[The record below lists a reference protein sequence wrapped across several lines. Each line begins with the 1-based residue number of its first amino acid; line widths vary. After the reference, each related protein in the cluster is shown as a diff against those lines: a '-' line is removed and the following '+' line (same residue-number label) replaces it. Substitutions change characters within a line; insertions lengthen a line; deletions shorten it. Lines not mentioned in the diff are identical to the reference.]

1 MIDEAEADEHVDK
14 RNTFSLGSLDTQ
26 ALRFL
31 ESCDVA
37 RTSDLHRKRV
47 NGKIKFMAALP
58 VLLSQISCFCRRP
71 PLFSGSR
78 RGSWVVLRAAR
89 LNHCGPFDLD
99 LDFFFFKFETDAS
112 LFGLLEKEPRMQKRR
127 EGRGGDPSACGRNVR
142 LTLLMTRR
150 TSLLIRFP

>member
-1 MIDEAEADEHVDK
+1 MIDEAEADEDVDK

-78 RGSWVVLRAAR
+78 RSSWVVLRAAR

-99 LDFFFFKFETDAS
+99 LDFFFKFETDAS
-112 LFGLLEKEPRMQKRR
+112 LFGFLRR
-127 EGRGGDPSACGRNVR
+127 SQECRSGERGEEEIRRHAGGTSASR
-142 LTLLMTRR
+142 
-150 TSLLIRFP
+150 SS